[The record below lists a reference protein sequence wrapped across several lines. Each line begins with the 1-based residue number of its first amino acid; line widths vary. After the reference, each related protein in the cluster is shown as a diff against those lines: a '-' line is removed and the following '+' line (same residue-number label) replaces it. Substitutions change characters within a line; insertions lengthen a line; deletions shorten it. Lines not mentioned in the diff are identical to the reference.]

1 MKNPIKLCNV
11 ALSSGFVARHVS
23 TSARRRIPGKEYH
36 VSRNCQELISFWFR
50 NKKIYQKSRVILL
63 TYKAHKTPT
72 LPSPPLPSPLYFF
85 QAHTNQKRE
94 KIQNFTTQISTRDHH
109 KVYITHTHIN
119 FPRKEVDGHVR
130 SHQSTT
136 LKTFLHF
143 MVLRHD
149 HPSIKASGK
158 SQQSN
163 TLITFLHF
171 MVLRFEHIKVCWV
184 RGATP

>member
-72 LPSPPLPSPLYFF
+72 LPSPSLPSPPLPTLLFPSPYQPKEGKNTKLYHADIYKGPS
-85 QAHTNQKRE
+85 QSLYH
-94 KIQNFTTQISTRDHH
+94 
-109 KVYITHTHIN
+109 THTHIN

-163 TLITFLHF
+163 TLITFIHF
-171 MVLRFEHIKVCWV
+171 MVLRFEHIKVC
-184 RGATP
+184 

>member
-1 MKNPIKLCNV
+1 MQRSAGSLIYIIKLIKLK
-11 ALSSGFVARHVS
+11 AGTHS
-23 TSARRRIPGKEYH
+23 T
-36 VSRNCQELISFWFR
+36 
-50 NKKIYQKSRVILL
+50 
-63 TYKAHKTPT
+63 
-72 LPSPPLPSPLYFF
+72 LPSPLYFF

-94 KIQNFTTQISTRDHH
+94 KVQNITMQISTRDHH
-109 KVYITHTHIN
+109 RHTISVVGPGFEFGGTKFITDTHTHTHIN
-119 FPRKEVDGHVR
+119 FPRKEIDGHVR

-184 RGATP
+184 RGATPQLCHCTAVH

>member
-23 TSARRRIPGKEYH
+23 PSARRRISGKEYH

-72 LPSPPLPSPLYFF
+72 LPSPLYFF

-94 KIQNFTTQISTRDHH
+94 KIQNFTMQIFTRDHH
-109 KVYITHTHIN
+109 RHTISVVGPGFEFGGTKFITDTHTHK
-119 FPRKEVDGHVR
+119 F
-130 SHQSTT
+130 ST
-136 LKTFLHF
+136 
-143 MVLRHD
+143 
-149 HPSIKASGK
+149 
-158 SQQSN
+158 
-163 TLITFLHF
+163 
-171 MVLRFEHIKVCWV
+171 
-184 RGATP
+184 